1 MICLFSVTSLMI
13 GVSKY
18 SRNISSIKLNIGEH
32 TATLL
37 DGL

>member
-1 MICLFSVTSLMI
+1 MI

-18 SRNISSIKLNIGEH
+18 SINISSIKLDIGEH
-32 TATLL
+32 TATPL